1 MKKFTKQ
8 IAEIIV
14 HCTATP
20 VGRQLRVR
28 DIAAYHRQRGFEDIG
43 YHYLIGLGGE
53 VEKGRP
59 SEMIGAHC
67 LGHND
72 CSIGVAYVGGLNA
85 NCNPADTRTEAQ
97 KKSML
102 ELLAKLK
109 LQYPSAKIHGH
120 RDFAAKACPCFD
132 ATKEYSNL

>member
-8 IAEIIV
+8 ISEIIV

-20 VGRQLRVR
+20 VSRQLNVK
-28 DIAAYHRQRGFEDIG
+28 DIATYHRQRGFEDIG

-72 CSIGVAYVGGLNA
+72 RSIGVAYVGGLDA
-85 NCNPADTRTEAQ
+85 AGNPADTRTEAQ
-97 KKSML
+97 KRSLL
-102 ELLAKLK
+102 ELLVKLK
-109 LQYPSAKIHGH
+109 LKYPLAKIHGH

-132 ATKEYSNL
+132 AAKEYSKL